1 MGKKFPFQ
9 TGYEPQH
16 IFEKDGVMWSTRPGS
31 IGYLI
36 GSNGVIIG
44 RRGKPM
50 VGNNDTKGYPMV
62 VMFDKHNKP
71 KTPKRHRLVAEAFL
85 LNPLN
90 KPQVNH
96 KDGDKENNDISN
108 LEWATNSENH
118 AHKMEMGLNVSPGGE
133 RHGMAI
139 LTEEEACCIYMDERP
154 RKLIAEEYGVS
165 LATVHSIK
173 GKRNWNYITKGLDAI
188 GYSVI

>member
-50 VGNNDTKGYPMV
+50 VGNNDTKGYPQV
-62 VMFDKHNKP
+62 IMFDIDNKQ

-96 KDGDKENNDISN
+96 KDAIKENNDLSN

-118 AHKMEMGLNVSPGGE
+118 AHKMNLGLNISPRGE
-133 RHGMAI
+133 ASGRAI
-139 LTEEEACCIYMDERP
+139 ITEEDACCIYMDERP
-154 RKLIAEEYGVS
+154 RKILAEEYGVS
-165 LATVHSIK
+165 IATVHSIK
-173 GKRNWNYITKGLDAI
+173 GKRNWNYITEGMDAI
-188 GYSVI
+188 GYSII

>member
-36 GSNGVIIG
+36 GSNGVVIG
-44 RRGKPM
+44 RRGKPLK
-50 VGNNDTKGYPMV
+50 GGKDTKGYPQV
-62 VMFDKHNKP
+62 LMFDINNKQ
-71 KTPKRHRLVAEAFL
+71 KTPKVHRLVAEAFL

-96 KDGDKENNDISN
+96 KDANKENNDLSN
-108 LEWATNSENH
+108 LEWSTNSENH
-118 AHKMEMGLNVSPGGE
+118 AHKMSLGLNISPRGE
-133 RHGMAI
+133 ASGRAI
-139 LTEEEACCIYMDERP
+139 ITEEDACCIYMDERP
-154 RKLIAEEYGVS
+154 KKIIAEEYEVS
-165 LATVHSIK
+165 LATVYAIK
-173 GKRNWNYITKGLDAI
+173 SKRNWNYITEGMDAI
-188 GYSVI
+188 GYSNI

>member
-36 GSNGVIIG
+36 GSNGVVIG

-50 VGNNDTKGYPMV
+50 VGGKDTKGYPQV
-62 VMFDKHNKP
+62 LMFDINNKQ
-71 KTPKRHRLVAEAFL
+71 KTPKVHRLVAEAFF

-96 KDGDKENNDISN
+96 KDADKENNDLSN

-118 AHKMEMGLNVSPGGE
+118 AHKMNLGLNVSPRGVASG
-133 RHGMAI
+133 RAI
-139 LTEEEACCIYMDERP
+139 ITEEDACCIYMDERS
-154 RKLIAEEYGVS
+154 KKIIAEEYGVS
-165 LATVHSIK
+165 LSTVYAIK
-173 GKRNWNYITKGLDAI
+173 GKRNWKYATEGMDAI
-188 GYSVI
+188 GYSNI

>member
-9 TGYEPQH
+9 TGYEPQY

-36 GSNGVIIG
+36 GSNGVVIG

-50 VGNNDTKGYPMV
+50 VGNKDTKGYPQV
-62 VMFDKHNKP
+62 LMFDINNKQ
-71 KTPKRHRLVAEAFL
+71 KTPKVHRLVAEAFL
-85 LNPLN
+85 LNPMN

-118 AHKMEMGLNVSPGGE
+118 AHKMNLGLNISPRGE
-133 RHGMAI
+133 ASGRAI
-139 LTEEEACCIYMDERP
+139 ITEEDACCIYMDERSN
-154 RKLIAEEYGVS
+154 KIIAEEYGVS
-165 LATVHSIK
+165 IATVYAIK
-173 GKRNWNYITKGLDAI
+173 GKRNWKYATEGMDAI
-188 GYSVI
+188 GYSII

>member
-9 TGYEPQH
+9 TGYEPQY

-36 GSNGVIIG
+36 GSNGVVIG

-50 VGNNDTKGYPMV
+50 VGSKNTKGYPQVLMY
-62 VMFDKHNKP
+62 DIHNKI
-71 KTPKRHRLVAEAFL
+71 KSRKRHRLVAEAFL
-85 LNPLN
+85 LNPMN

-96 KDGDKENNDISN
+96 KDANKENNDLSN

-118 AHKMEMGLNVSPGGE
+118 AHKMNLGLNISPRGE
-133 RHGMAI
+133 ASGIAI
-139 LTEEEACCIYMDERP
+139 ITEEDACCIYMDERS
-154 RKLIAEEYGVS
+154 KKIIAEEYGVS
-165 LATVHSIK
+165 LSTVYAIK
-173 GKRNWNYITKGLDAI
+173 GKRNWKYATEGMDAI
-188 GYSVI
+188 GYSII

>member
-1 MGKKFPFQ
+1 MGEKFPFQ
-9 TGYEPQH
+9 TGYEPQY

-36 GSNGVIIG
+36 GSNGEVIG

-62 VMFDKHNKP
+62 VMFDIHNKP

-96 KDGDKENNDISN
+96 IDADKENNDLSN
-108 LEWATNSENH
+108 LEWVTNSENH
-118 AHKMEMGLNVSPGGE
+118 AHKMKLGLNISPRGE
-133 RHGMAI
+133 ASGRAI
-139 LTEEEACCIYMDERP
+139 ITEEEACCIYMDERA

-165 LATVHSIK
+165 IATVHSIK
-173 GKRNWNYITKGLDAI
+173 GKRNWNYITEGMDAI
-188 GYSVI
+188 GYSII

>member
-96 KDGDKENNDISN
+96 IDANKENNDLTN
-108 LEWATNSENH
+108 LEWVTNSENH
-118 AHKMEMGLNVSPGGE
+118 AHKMKLGLNISPRGE
-133 RHGMAI
+133 ASGLAI
-139 LTEEEACCIYMDERP
+139 ITEEEACCIYMDERP
-154 RKLIAEEYGVS
+154 RKIIAEEYGVS
-165 LATVHSIK
+165 IATVHSIK
-173 GKRNWNYITKGLDAI
+173 GKRNWNYITEGMDAI
-188 GYSVI
+188 GYSNI

>member
-36 GSNGVIIG
+36 GSNGVVIG
-44 RRGKPM
+44 RRGNPLK
-50 VGNNDTKGYPMV
+50 GGKDTKGYPQV
-62 VMFDKHNKP
+62 LMFDINNKQ
-71 KTPKRHRLVAEAFL
+71 KTPKVHRLVAEAFL

-96 KDGDKENNDISN
+96 KDANKENNDLSN
-108 LEWATNSENH
+108 LEWSTNSENH
-118 AHKMEMGLNVSPGGE
+118 AHKMSLGLNISPRGE
-133 RHGMAI
+133 ASGRAI
-139 LTEEEACCIYMDERP
+139 ITEEDACCIYMDERS
-154 RKLIAEEYGVS
+154 KKIIAEEYGVS
-165 LATVHSIK
+165 LATVYAIK
-173 GKRNWNYITKGLDAI
+173 SKRNWNYITEGMDAI
-188 GYSVI
+188 GFSII

>member
-9 TGYEPQH
+9 TGYEPQY

-36 GSNGVIIG
+36 GSNGVVIG
-44 RRGKPM
+44 RRGKPLA
-50 VGNNDTKGYPMV
+50 GGKDTKGYPIV
-62 VMFDKHNKP
+62 LMFDINNKQ
-71 KTPKRHRLVAEAFL
+71 KTPKVHRLVAEAFL

-96 KDGDKENNDISN
+96 KDANKENNDLSN

-118 AHKMEMGLNVSPGGE
+118 AHKMNLGLNISPRGE
-133 RHGMAI
+133 ASGRAI
-139 LTEEEACCIYMDERP
+139 ITEEDACCIYMDERS
-154 RKLIAEEYGVS
+154 KKIIAEEYGVS
-165 LATVHSIK
+165 LATVYAIK
-173 GKRNWNYITKGLDAI
+173 SKRNWKYITEGMDAI
-188 GYSVI
+188 GFSII

>member
-36 GSNGVIIG
+36 GSNGVVIG
-44 RRGKPM
+44 RRGKPLA
-50 VGNNDTKGYPMV
+50 GGKDTKGYPKV
-62 VMFDKHNKP
+62 LMFDINNKQ
-71 KTPKRHRLVAEAFL
+71 KTPKVHRLVAEAFL

-96 KDGDKENNDISN
+96 KDANKENNDLSN

-118 AHKMEMGLNVSPGGE
+118 AHKMNLGLNISPRGE
-133 RHGMAI
+133 ASGRAI
-139 LTEEEACCIYMDERP
+139 ITEEGACCIYMDERS
-154 RKLIAEEYGVS
+154 KKTIAEEFGVS
-165 LATVHSIK
+165 LATVYAIK
-173 GKRNWNYITKGLDAI
+173 SKRNWKYITEGMDAI
-188 GYSVI
+188 GFSII